1 MGQGARAG
9 LAESAREHILG
20 TGNTY
25 LCGASLTIADYY
37 GAAFLTLGEVIGCDF
52 AAYPN
57 VRRWLARMK
66 ALKSWQPVNA
76 TLDGAAAAH
85 KGESFVTV

>member
-1 MGQGARAG
+1 MRFFVVAALSAAQPA
-9 LAESAREHILG
+9 LAQAISHHAAHVQSQV
-20 TGNTY
+20 NTQNE
-25 LCGASLTIADYY
+25 
-37 GAAFLTLGEVIGCDF
+37 AALTLGEVIGCDF